1 MEKESVATEKGHQGA
16 EENTA
21 PLPVESVVEA
31 SVAAVA
37 DAAGAALDNAA
48 RC

>member
-1 MEKESVATEKGHQGA
+1 MEKESAATEKGHQGA

-37 DAAGAALDNAA
+37 DAALL
-48 RC
+48 